1 MSKDNLTLLT
11 GMPDKQRAQLE
22 ELKRSIPVLME
33 FFEVDAQI
41 KRGKYLAFIGKGFN
55 EAQALELCK

>member
-11 GMPDKQRAQLE
+11 GPVDKQRAALE
-22 ELKRSIPVLME
+22 EMKRNLPVHIEFLKITAEMIR
-33 FFEVDAQI
+33 A
-41 KRGKYLAFIGKGFN
+41 KYLALVSQGFT